1 MGQVASYVFQ
11 GESAL
16 TVDGK
21 GRVVMPARHREVL
34 AAVAQDEL
42 TITKHPKG
50 CLVVF
55 ARPAWEQFRDRLL
68 QLPMSADDWR
78 RLFIGGA
85 TDVKIDGSSRV
96 LISPELRKYA
106 GIERDV
112 VLVGMG
118 SRLELWDA
126 EAHAANE
133 AKTRATEMP
142 ESIQNF
148 VM

>member
-1 MGQVASYVFQ
+1 MAEYVFQ

-16 TVDGK
+16 TIDGK
-21 GRVVMPARHREVL
+21 GRVVMPARHREAL
-34 AAVAQDEL
+34 DLMAGGEL
-42 TITKHPKG
+42 TITKHHKR
-50 CLVVF
+50 CLVIF
-55 ARPAWEQFRDRLL
+55 PRPEWEQFRAKLL

-78 RLFIGGA
+78 RVFLGCA

-96 LISPELRKYA
+96 QLTPELRKFA
-106 GIERDV
+106 GLDREVI
-112 VLVGMG
+112 LLGMG
-118 SRLELWDA
+118 TRLELWNA

-133 AKTRATEMP
+133 ARTLASELP